1 MQTPPPPD
9 RPVLSVREPRDVVA
23 LVPYQLGF
31 VPQDSLVMVAFG
43 GPAGE
48 LGLVLRVDLADVVGG
63 DPRRADEVATYLE
76 TDGADRAVAVVY
88 LDDPLAGAPGW
99 LEVLDDAL
107 AARGVDLVDCWQ
119 VDRTAFRSLLCRGQG
134 CCPAQGWPLEHAESS
149 VVSAHMVG
157 LGRSPAATRAQ
168 LLPDLTPAPQA
179 ARRRVAG
186 RVRRATA
193 APVGPTARLRHLRV
207 WRTCLT
213 RGAVDEAEAACV
225 LAALDDPW
233 TRDAV
238 VLTLAGVDDVVVD
251 ELVLCG
257 PTERTD
263 EALDQ
268 LFGAAAGPALSPV
281 QEVLQPGREVLLA
294 VTRLAQG
301 SRRADPLAVLAWASW
316 WAGDGA
322 LAHDLAD
329 AALRSRRDHGLARL
343 VAAALGAGT
352 PPAWARARR
361 AGRGRRPSSPRRP
374 DEAADAGWG
383 QVLEGPWGSLA
394 TD

>member
-1 MQTPPPPD
+1 MPTPPPPD
-9 RPVLSVREPRDVVA
+9 RPSLTVREPRDVVA

-31 VPQDSLVMVAFG
+31 VPHDSLALVAFG

-48 LGLVLRVDLADVVGG
+48 LGLVLRVDLADVVTG
-63 DPRRADEVATYLE
+63 DPRRADEVAAYLE

-88 LDDPLAGAPGW
+88 LDDALAGVPGW
-99 LEVLDDAL
+99 LDVLDDAL

-119 VDRTAFRSLLCRGQG
+119 VDRTRFRSLLCRGRG
-134 CCPAQGWPLEHAESS
+134 CCPPEGWPLAEAESS

-157 LGRSPAATRAQ
+157 LGRSPAASRAE
-168 LLPDLTPAPQA
+168 LLPDLTPAPEA

-193 APVGPTARLRHLRV
+193 GPVGPTARLRHLQA
-207 WRTCLT
+207 WRRCLA
-213 RGAVDEAEAACV
+213 GEPVDETAAAGV

-238 VLTLAGVDDVVVD
+238 VLSLAGVDDVVVD
-251 ELVLCG
+251 ELALCG

-268 LFGAAAGPALSPV
+268 LFGATTGPALSPV
-281 QEVLQPGREVLLA
+281 EEVLRPGREVLLA
-294 VTRLAQG
+294 VARFAQG
-301 SRRADPLAVLAWASW
+301 PRRADPLAVLAWASW
-316 WAGDGA
+316 WSGDGA

-329 AALRSRRDHGLARL
+329 AALRSHRDHGLARL
-343 VAAALGAGT
+343 VADALGVGT
-352 PPAWARARR
+352 PPAWARVRR
-361 AGRGRRPSSPRRP
+361 AGRARRPGGRGGQRP
-374 DEAADAGWG
+374 DDGWG
-383 QVLEGPWGSLA
+383 RLIEGPWGRLA
-394 TD
+394 AD